1 MKRGSTWLGM
11 VLALAAG
18 CGDGEGDPA
27 GPDAAGIPAANTV
40 AGTVDYRGAEDG
52 ALIIGVFT
60 EFPPMSGP
68 VAFHTEPQPSWPVTF
83 ELPSIDPGT
92 YYLVATLDVGRDN
105 PTSPGPEDLQA
116 ASEPITISDS
126 AGAWVELTLV
136 DP

>member
-1 MKRGSTWLGM
+1 MTRAVSWLGIF
-11 VLALAAG
+11 LALAVG
-18 CGDGEGDPA
+18 CGDGDGDA
-27 GPDAAGIPAANTV
+27 GGPDAASATPANTV
-40 AGTVDYRGAEDG
+40 AGTVAYGGGQDG

-68 VAFHTEPQPSWPVTF
+68 VAFHTEPQPTWPFSF
-83 ELPSIDPGT
+83 ELPSVDPGT
-92 YYLVATLDVGRDN
+92 YHVVATLDVGRDN

-116 ASEPITISDS
+116 ASMPVTVSDS